1 MKYVIIT
8 GRQYEFAE
16 TINQHLARGYE
27 LYGEPYWCDGTREH
41 AQAMILRPPQQ
52 KESES

>member
-8 GRQYEFAE
+8 GRKYEFAE
-16 TINQHLARGYE
+16 TVNQHLAKGYE
-27 LYGEPYWCDGTREH
+27 LYGEAYWCEWNHEH